1 MKVVNLI
8 VLIMLLLNAAL
19 AAPGA
24 HGPNGEHLT
33 EEKPVQGAASG
44 RQADGTVIVPMP
56 QQRFLELKTALVRQ
70 SSDKVVAV
78 LNGRVLPHPDAVAL
92 VQSSSNGRI
101 ERAPMGLPLPG
112 QRVEAGQLLAYVRY
126 QDTAYEQ
133 ASQVAELIALR
144 SEADTVQRELKR
156 LQQLATLISEQ
167 QVEQLALRA
176 DSLKLQIRQLE
187 QGLAQPEALY
197 APISGVVQPYQLT
210 QGQWVEAGQTLFS
223 IVDPTRLLVEALSA
237 DPALINSIDNV
248 SVRELPQAKL
258 RFIGALNQYQ
268 QGAVPLMFSIDSEQA
283 LPQMPV
289 TLYIPHGEPVSG
301 IRLPATAIVQNSQ
314 QQPQVWIKLSAER
327 FIAQQVRYT
336 MLSSNEVMVTKGL
349 GADNRVVV
357 QGASLLNQIR

>member
-1 MKVVNLI
+1 MKRLNLMLAAI
-8 VLIMLLLNAAL
+8 VFLQPVL

-33 EEKPVQGAASG
+33 EEKPVQGASIG
-44 RQADGTVIVPMP
+44 RQADGTVIVPMA
-56 QQRFLELKTALVRQ
+56 QQRFLELETKLVSQ

-78 LNGRVLPHPDAVAL
+78 LNGRVLPHPDAVAV
-92 VQSSSNGRI
+92 VQSSSNGRV
-101 ERAPMGLPLPG
+101 ERAAKGLPLPG

-176 DSLKLQIRQLE
+176 DSLTLQIRQLE

-223 IVDPTRLLVEALSA
+223 IVDPTRLLVEALST
-237 DPALINSIDNV
+237 DRALITSVDNA
-248 SVRELPQAKL
+248 SVRELPAAKL
-258 RFIGALNQYQ
+258 SFIGALKQYQ
-268 QGAVPLMFSIDSEQA
+268 HGAVPLMFSIDSEQA

-289 TLYIPHGEPVSG
+289 TLYLPHGEPVSG
-301 IRLPATAIVQNSQ
+301 IRLPAAAIVQNSQ

-336 MLSSNEVMVTKGL
+336 VLSSNEVMVTKGL
-349 GADNRVVV
+349 GTDNRVVV